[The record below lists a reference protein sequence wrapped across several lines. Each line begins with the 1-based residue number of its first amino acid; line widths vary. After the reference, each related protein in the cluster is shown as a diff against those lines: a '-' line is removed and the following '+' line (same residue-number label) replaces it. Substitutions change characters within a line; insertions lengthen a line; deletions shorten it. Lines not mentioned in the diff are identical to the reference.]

1 MTVKI
6 VTDSTSDLPV
16 QLAQELGITVV
27 PVYLRFGEKVY
38 RDGVDISQDEFYQKL
53 VESPVHPAT
62 SQPTPADFADV
73 YNRLSRETDEIV
85 SIQVTSKL
93 SGTYNSALQGRG
105 LAKTGCRIEVMDSLS
120 TSMGLGLI
128 AMAAARLAEAGE
140 GLPAVTEEIRQAI
153 PSIRLLGV
161 FDTLKYLLRSGRLGK
176 AKALLGSMLNV
187 KPLLTMRDGEL
198 LPAGLARTR
207 SKGIDRLFDLV
218 KNALNI
224 QELAIVH
231 STTPDEAG
239 SLKERVASIF
249 DRRRIHIARL
259 GPALGVHGG
268 PGTLILALR
277 EKASAIG
284 QEAGE
289 AEPKATQGE
298 PSKKRIS
305 LPSLHIP
312 KLSFLARGYSPR

>member
-6 VTDSTSDLPV
+6 VTDSTADLPV

-38 RDGVDISQDEFYQKL
+38 RDRVDISEDEFYQKL
-53 VESPVHPAT
+53 VESPVHPST

-73 YNRLSRETDEIV
+73 YSKLSKETDEIV

-93 SGTYNSALQGRG
+93 SGTHNSALQGRE
-105 LAKTGCRIEVMDSLS
+105 LVKAGCQIEVVDSLS

-140 GLPAVTEEIRQAI
+140 SLQAVMEEVRQTI
-153 PSIRLLGV
+153 PSIRLFGV
-161 FDTLKYLLRSGRLGK
+161 FDTLKYLLLGGRISK
-176 AKALLGSMLNV
+176 ARAMVGTLLNV
-187 KPLLTMRDGEL
+187 KPLITMRDGEL
-198 LPAGLARTR
+198 VQAGLARTR

-218 KNALNI
+218 KNTLNI

-239 SLKERVASIF
+239 SLKERIASIF
-249 DRRRIHIARL
+249 DRERIHIARL

-277 EKASAIG
+277 EKASSIR
-284 QEAGE
+284 QDAGE
-289 AEPKATQGE
+289 GE
-298 PSKKRIS
+298 PSRKRIS

-312 KLSFLARGYSPR
+312 RLRFSCPRLFA